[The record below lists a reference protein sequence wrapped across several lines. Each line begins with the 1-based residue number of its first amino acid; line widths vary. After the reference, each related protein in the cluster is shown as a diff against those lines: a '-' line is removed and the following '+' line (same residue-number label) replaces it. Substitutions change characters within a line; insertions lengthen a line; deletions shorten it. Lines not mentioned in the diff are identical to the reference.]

1 MYTPRNLAM
10 AGSSL
15 FILIDDIATV
25 LDDVATMTKVAAKR
39 TAGVLGDDLAL
50 NAQQVA
56 GVNADR
62 ELPVVWAVA
71 KGSLRNK
78 LILIPIAL
86 LISAFA
92 PWAVVPLLMLGGAF
106 LCYEGVETLTHRLV
120 QGKAQTQ
127 AEHKERVQALTN
139 PAVDMVAFEEE
150 KIRGAVRTDFILSAE
165 IIAITLGAVAALPFM
180 TQLLVLIVIGLSM
193 TLGVYGLVAALVKLD
208 DAGLYLSRKGI
219 SGRGLGRWAL
229 RLLGRLILA
238 LAPHLMHS
246 LAAMGT
252 VAMFMV
258 GGGILTHGIEAAHHF
273 IENLAEGTAA
283 LPGIGGLLEA
293 VTPSLLNAFVGVVVG
308 VVLLVLVLLT
318 TRLYRLIKA

>member
-1 MYTPRNLAM
+1 M

-25 LDDVATMTKVAAKR
+25 LDDVATMTKVAAKK

-50 NAQQVA
+50 NAQQVT

-78 LILIPIAL
+78 LILVPVAL
-86 LISAFA
+86 LISVFA

-106 LCYEGVETLTHRLV
+106 LCYEGVEKLTHRLV
-120 QGKAQTQ
+120 QGKAQVQ
-127 AEHKERVQALTN
+127 AEHNERVQALTN

-165 IIAITLGAVAALPFM
+165 IIAITLGAVSALPFI
-180 TQLLVLIVIGLSM
+180 TQLLVLIVIGLGM

-219 SGRGLGRWAL
+219 SGRGLGRWTL

-246 LAAMGT
+246 LAAAGT

-258 GGGILTHGIEAAHHF
+258 GGGILTHGVEAAHHF
-273 IENLAEGTAA
+273 IDNLADGTAA

-293 VTPSLLNAFVGVVVG
+293 VTPSIVNALVGVAVG
-308 VVLLVLVLLT
+308 AVLLVLVLLT